1 MRTKNQILLSVLSLG
16 ALGAYVFLLYYYNT
30 YLLGYAFHPQ
40 LEPRWPALVS
50 VALRWVPVVIL
61 VWMWQRPVDLYRFGR
76 VVAVA
81 IGIVAIAS
89 SFFLVCFSAGKVAG
103 FSRYFFESTLD
114 LWPWIVLV
122 LTVKS
127 RSRRVLAGGLENR
140 Y

>member
-1 MRTKNQILLSVLSLG
+1 MSLG
-16 ALGAYVFLLYYYNT
+16 ALGAYAFLLYYYNT
-30 YLLGYAFHPQ
+30 YLMGYVFHAQ

-50 VALRWVPVVIL
+50 IALRWVPVVML
-61 VWMWQRPVDLYRFGR
+61 VWMRRHPVDLSRSGR

-103 FSRYFFESTLD
+103 FTEYFFQSTLD
-114 LWPWIVLV
+114 LWPWMVLV

-127 RSRRVLAGGLENR
+127 RRRVSLTPR
-140 Y
+140 S